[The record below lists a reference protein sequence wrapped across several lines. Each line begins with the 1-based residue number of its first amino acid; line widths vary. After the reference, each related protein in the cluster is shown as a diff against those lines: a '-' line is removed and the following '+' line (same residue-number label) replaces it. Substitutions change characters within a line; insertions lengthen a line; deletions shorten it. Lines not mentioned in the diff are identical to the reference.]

1 MAAPDKATEIKA
13 AITGAFA
20 FVTALIGW
28 IGWIIVIWIASMLLD
43 YLTGTWAAMYRGE
56 WSSSIARQ
64 GLWHKLG
71 SIVGILTA
79 ALSDFALSI
88 MIPHLGINFDYPTII
103 TPVVALWYI
112 FTELGS
118 ILENMDKLGS
128 RVPPFLRK
136 LIDKARDKFE
146 KIGNEEADKNE

>member
-1 MAAPDKATEIKA
+1 MNAPDRAVEIKA
-13 AITGAFA
+13 AIAGVFA

-28 IGWIIVIWIASMLLD
+28 IGWIVVLWLAAMVLD
-43 YLTGTWAAMYRGE
+43 YLTGTWAAMSRGE

-79 ALSDFALSI
+79 ALSDIALGVI
-88 MIPHLGINFDYPTII
+88 IPHLGFTFDYPTII
-103 TPVVALWYI
+103 TPVVAIWYI

-128 RVPPFLRK
+128 NAPPFLRK
-136 LIDKARDKFE
+136 LIDKIKDKFE
-146 KIGNEEADKNE
+146 KMGNDTADKK

>member
-1 MAAPDKATEIKA
+1 MTAPDKATEIKA

-28 IGWIIVIWIASMLLD
+28 VGWIIVIWLCAMVLD

-56 WSSSIARQ
+56 WNSSIARQ

-88 MIPHLGINFDYPTII
+88 IIPQLGFNFDYPTII
-103 TPVVALWYI
+103 TPIVAAWYI

-128 RVPPFLRK
+128 KVPPFLRK
-136 LIDKARDKFE
+136 LVDKLRDKFE
-146 KIGNEEADKNE
+146 KIGNDTANKNE